1 MAAQS
6 LLLTGAQLSDG
17 SEGFYLI
24 DMPVNFDR
32 GERGNAEAL
41 LDHSCSL

>member
-1 MAAQS
+1 
-6 LLLTGAQLSDG
+6 LTGARFVDG

-24 DMPVNFDR
+24 DTPVNFDR

-41 LDHSCSL
+41 LDHNCSL